1 VSNDEV
7 TVAKV
12 VVDAMGGDQGLS
24 AILEGAARLS
34 MEDNAIQMVLV
45 GHADAINEQLEERQH
60 NPRKIQVVHA
70 PESIDMDEDP
80 RTALEQKPDCS
91 INVAMKVLA
100 RGDADALV
108 SAGHTGATI
117 IAASQHLK
125 RLPGIRRAAL
135 AAVHPTE
142 NRHGPKDDPF
152 ALILDVGATL
162 SATAEDLVSFAI
174 MGSTYAHIISDNP
187 SPTVA
192 LLSNGTESNKG
203 TEVIKEAHAALKK
216 HPNIQFIGN
225 VEGLDLP
232 RGTADV
238 VVCDGFLGNVVLKM
252 LEGVTEVVTDLAKD
266 AYARKF
272 LWRLGLT
279 MLSQGLRQLRNMTD
293 WKQYGGAPL
302 LGFDQVIIKAHG
314 RSNSRAIRNAI
325 KVAAKA
331 VNKDLSG
338 QIRDGLLAVNTDIDA
353 S

>member
-1 VSNDEV
+1 
-7 TVAKV
+7 
-12 VVDAMGGDQGLS
+12 
-24 AILEGAARLS
+24 
-34 MEDNAIQMVLV
+34 
-45 GHADAINEQLEERQH
+45 
-60 NPRKIQVVHA
+60 
-70 PESIDMDEDP
+70 
-80 RTALEQKPDCS
+80 
-91 INVAMKVLA
+91 
-100 RGDADALV
+100 
-108 SAGHTGATI
+108 
-117 IAASQHLK
+117 
-125 RLPGIRRAAL
+125 
-135 AAVHPTE
+135 
-142 NRHGPKDDPF
+142 
-152 ALILDVGATL
+152 
-162 SATAEDLVSFAI
+162 

-203 TEVIKEAHAALKK
+203 TGVIKEAHAALKK
-216 HPNIQFIGN
+216 HPSIHFIGN

-331 VNKDLSG
+331 VDKDLSG
-338 QIRDGLLAVNTDIDA
+338 QIRDGLLAFNADIDA